1 MENSVFVKSW
11 GFLLWLL
18 NEGQDLITYHS
29 KWELPLIDWDCP
41 IHGGRKGHQSS
52 PKGNVG
58 VREERS
64 GLVTQVARRGCSGNR
79 SSCGWERRLHGP
91 SWLRNH
97 VVGKCLN
104 MWVLTNEQTRETQAW
119 ASPPSRQAGSVPAWA
134 CCPNP
139 GWHGD
144 SLQERQVMAA
154 IKAQTGKHLV
164 SLVHWGN
171 SLVWL

>member
-1 MENSVFVKSW
+1 MWRAEGFVMALEWRPRFNNISFKMRTPSDRLRFPHPRW
-11 GFLLWLL
+11 QKGTSKFPQRGFWRGGGEVRAADSSGTPRLL
-18 NEGQDLITYHS
+18 
-29 KWELPLIDWDCP
+29 
-41 IHGGRKGHQSS
+41 
-52 PKGNVG
+52 
-58 VREERS
+58 REW
-64 GLVTQVARRGCSGNR
+64 N
-79 SSCGWERRLHGP
+79 SCGWERRLHGP

-97 VVGKCLN
+97 AVGKCLD
-104 MWVLTNEQTRETQAW
+104 MWVLTNEQTWETLAW
-119 ASPPSRQAGSVPAWA
+119 ASLPSRQAAGSVPAWA